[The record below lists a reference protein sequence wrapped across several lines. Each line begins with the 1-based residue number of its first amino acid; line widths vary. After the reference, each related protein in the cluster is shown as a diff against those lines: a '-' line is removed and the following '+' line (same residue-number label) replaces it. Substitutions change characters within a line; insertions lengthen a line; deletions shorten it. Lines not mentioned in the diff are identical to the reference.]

1 MPVLAFQEIH
11 MTQPPSMLQLYGRA
25 YAPAKLG
32 NATLLVIDPQM
43 EYRMGTLAL
52 PGLAPAVE
60 QINIL
65 LAAARQQQRPIVYVR
80 HLGIPGG
87 LLDPQGERGHFLPE
101 LAPQAG
107 ETVVEKRQPNAF
119 AGTELHDR
127 LMAHGHLDLI
137 VCGFMTHSS
146 ISSTVRAARDYG
158 YRCTLVDTAIATRDI
173 PTSNGTLAAA
183 DLHRV
188 EMAALADNFA
198 VVVPSAQDVL

>member
-1 MPVLAFQEIH
+1 MS
-11 MTQPPSMLQLYGRA
+11 QPLSMLKLYGRA
-25 YAPAKLG
+25 YAPATLG

-52 PGLAPAVE
+52 PGLAPALE
-60 QINIL
+60 QISEL
-65 LAAARQQQRPIVYVR
+65 LTAARAQKRPIIYVR

-87 LLDPQGERGHFLPE
+87 LLDPQGTRGHFLPE
-101 LAPQAG
+101 LAPQPG

-119 AGTELHDR
+119 NGTELNDK

-146 ISSTVRAARDYG
+146 VSSTVRAARDHG
-158 YRCTLVDTAIATRDI
+158 YRCTLVDAAIATRDI
-173 PTSNGTLAAA
+173 PLGDGTLAAA
-183 DLHRV
+183 DLHRM

-198 VVVPSAQDVL
+198 VVVPKARDVL

>member
-1 MPVLAFQEIH
+1 
-11 MTQPPSMLQLYGRA
+11 MTQPLSMLQHYGRA
-25 YAPAKLG
+25 YPPAKLG

-60 QINIL
+60 QISEL
-65 LAAARQQQRPIVYVR
+65 LAAARQQKRPIIFVR
-80 HLGIPGG
+80 HMGIPGG
-87 LLDPQGERGHFLPE
+87 LLDPQGQRGHFLPE
-101 LAPQAG
+101 LAPQPG

-119 AGTELHDR
+119 NGTELNDK
-127 LMAHGHLDLI
+127 LMSHGHLDLI

-146 ISSTVRAARDYG
+146 VSSTVRAARDYG

-173 PTSNGTLAAA
+173 PAGDGTLAAA
-183 DLHRV
+183 DLHRM

-198 VVVPSAQDVL
+198 VVVPRARDVL

>member
-1 MPVLAFQEIH
+1 
-11 MTQPPSMLQLYGRA
+11 MTLPPSMLQLYGRA

-32 NATLLVIDPQM
+32 NATLVVIDPQM

-52 PGLAPAVE
+52 PGLEPAVA
-60 QINIL
+60 QIQTL
-65 LAAARQQQRPIVYVR
+65 LSAARAQKRPIIYVR

-87 LLDPQGERGHFLPE
+87 LLDPQGQRGHFLPE
-101 LAPQAG
+101 LAPQPG

-119 AGTELHDR
+119 NGTELNDQ

-146 ISSTVRAARDYG
+146 VSSTVRAARDYG
-158 YRCTLVDTAIATRDI
+158 YRCTLVNTAIATRDI
-173 PTSNGTLAAA
+173 PAGDGTLAAA
-183 DLHRV
+183 DLHRM

-198 VVVPSAQDVL
+198 VVVPSAADVI